1 MAKISK
7 GFSSTKSTIF
17 VSQEDGNLEMKLVEE
32 TKDGVNVYDLVKV
45 LKEWN
50 EIAGI
55 NFAINLK
62 EELEPDGTEY

>member
-1 MAKISK
+1 MAKISR
-7 GFSSTKSTIF
+7 GFSATKATIM
-17 VSQEDGNLEMKLVEE
+17 VSEDDGRLEINLVEE

-50 EIAGI
+50 EIAGVS
-55 NFAINLK
+55 FAINLK

>member
-7 GFSSTKSTIF
+7 GFSSAKSTIY
-17 VSQEDGNLEMKLVEE
+17 VNQLDGELEIKLVEE
-32 TKDGVNVYDLVKV
+32 TKDGSNVYDLVKI

-55 NFAINLK
+55 SFNISLK
-62 EELEPDGTEY
+62 EELEPDETEF